1 VVAIVARRGE
11 HPHVQLPSVQSANRL
26 AGTHGPGPYGS
37 RRGTGPFAAAW
48 AVDQVP
54 VFLADALLA
63 QGRLDEAARENRQ
76 VLALEPQNYHAHD
89 NLATVYSAQ
98 GLKQDAVK
106 EYRLSLAIK
115 PDQAMTHYNIAR
127 IFMQSHQLPE
137 AKEELTQSLR
147 YDPNYA
153 DAHNDLGAV
162 LIQLGDFD
170 HAIEQF
176 SDAARINPSYA
187 GARQNLTLAQ
197 AHVKAKMGKQ
207 TGK

>member
-1 VVAIVARRGE
+1 
-11 HPHVQLPSVQSANRL
+11 
-26 AGTHGPGPYGS
+26 
-37 RRGTGPFAAAW
+37 
-48 AVDQVP
+48 
-54 VFLADALLA
+54 
-63 QGRLDEAARENRQ
+63 
-76 VLALEPQNYHAHD
+76 
-89 NLATVYSAQ
+89 
-98 GLKQDAVK
+98 
-106 EYRLSLAIK
+106 
-115 PDQAMTHYNIAR
+115 
-127 IFMQSHQLPE
+127 MQSHQLPE

-187 GARQNLTLAQ
+187 CARQNLTLAQ